1 MSIMKEPANRLGPLL
16 QNFFV
21 DYLCTQKRASSQTIV
36 SYRDTFRL
44 LLEFVRDK
52 HGIEPAAACV
62 VDLDVPILLSFLD
75 HLEQTRHNSIRSRNL
90 RLAAIR
96 SFFRVVALRDPAS
109 VNQAA
114 RVLAI
119 PVKRA
124 DRQIVKALSR
134 TEMEA
139 ILAAPDLKQWS
150 GRRDHALLLTLYNS
164 GARVSEIT
172 ALEKSQ
178 FRFGVNSFLHLHG
191 KGRKE
196 RTVPL
201 WTKTARALQSWF
213 RELSPQQTDLAFP
226 SARGRRL
233 TRNGVDYILQQAVD
247 RAVAGCPSLHD
258 KKITPHSVRHT
269 TATHL
274 LQSGVD
280 ISVIALW
287 LGHESI
293 ETTHIYLEADLT
305 TKERALSKLA
315 PAGVEVPRFKAKDE
329 VLAFLATL

>member
-1 MSIMKEPANRLGPLL
+1 MKQDANQIGPLL

-21 DYLCTQKRASSQTIV
+21 EYLCNQKRVSPQTIA

-44 LLEFVRDK
+44 LLEFMRNK
-52 HGIEPAAACV
+52 HGIEPAAV
-62 VDLDVPILLSFLD
+62 SIKNLDVEVILSFLD
-75 HLEQTRHNSIRSRNL
+75 HLEQSRHNSIRSRNL

-96 SFFRVVALRDPAS
+96 SFFRLVALRDPAQVS
-109 VNQAA
+109 HAA

-119 PVKRA
+119 PVKRT
-124 DRQIVKALSR
+124 DRRLIKAITR
-134 TEMEA
+134 EEMEA
-139 ILAAPDLKQWS
+139 ILSAPDLSQWS

-172 ALEKSQ
+172 ALEQSQ
-178 FRFGVNSFLHLHG
+178 FCFGAQSFLRFQG

-196 RTVPL
+196 RAVPL
-201 WTKTARALQSWF
+201 WTKTARALQTWF
-213 RELSPQQTDLAFP
+213 RELSGRETNLAFV
-226 SARGRRL
+226 SARGRKL
-233 TRNGVDYILQQAVD
+233 TRNGVDYILQQAVEQ
-247 RAVAGCPSLHD
+247 AVNECPSLRD
-258 KKITPHSVRHT
+258 KKITPHVVRHT

>member
-1 MSIMKEPANRLGPLL
+1 MKQDSNQIGPLL

-21 DYLCTQKRASSQTIV
+21 EYLCNQKRVSPQTIA

-44 LLEFVRDK
+44 LLEFIRDK
-52 HGIEPAAACV
+52 HRIEPAAV
-62 VDLDVPILLSFLD
+62 SIKNLDVEVILSFLD
-75 HLEQTRHNSIRSRNL
+75 HLEQSRHNSIRSRNL

-96 SFFRVVALRDPAS
+96 SFFRLVALRDPAQVS
-109 VNQAA
+109 HAA

-119 PVKRA
+119 PVKRT
-124 DRQIVKALSR
+124 DRRLIKAITR
-134 TEMEA
+134 EEMEA
-139 ILAAPDLKQWS
+139 ILSAPDLSQWS

-172 ALEKSQ
+172 ALEQSQ
-178 FRFGVNSFLHLHG
+178 FCFGAQSFLRFQG

-196 RTVPL
+196 RAVPL
-201 WTKTARALQSWF
+201 WTKTARALQTWF
-213 RELSPQQTDLAFP
+213 RELSGRETNLAFV
-226 SARGRRL
+226 SARGRKL
-233 TRNGVDYILQQAVD
+233 TRNGVDYILQQAVEQ
-247 RAVAGCPSLHD
+247 AVNECPSLRD
-258 KKITPHSVRHT
+258 KKITPHVVRHT

-305 TKERALSKLA
+305 TKERALNKLA
-315 PAGVEVPRFKAKDE
+315 PAGAEVPRFKAKDE
-329 VLAFLATL
+329 VLAFLAAL

>member
-1 MSIMKEPANRLGPLL
+1 MKQDSNQIGPLL

-21 DYLCTQKRASSQTIV
+21 EYLCNQKRVSPQTIA

-44 LLEFVRDK
+44 LLEFIRDK
-52 HGIEPAAACV
+52 HRIEPAAV
-62 VDLDVPILLSFLD
+62 SIKNLDVEVILSFLD
-75 HLEQTRHNSIRSRNL
+75 HLEQSRHNSIRSRNL

-96 SFFRVVALRDPAS
+96 SFFRLVALRDPAQVS
-109 VNQAA
+109 HAA

-119 PVKRA
+119 PVKRT
-124 DRQIVKALSR
+124 DRRLIKAITR
-134 TEMEA
+134 EEMEA
-139 ILAAPDLKQWS
+139 ILSAPDLSQWS

-172 ALEKSQ
+172 ALEQSQ
-178 FRFGVNSFLHLHG
+178 FCFGAQSFLRFQG

-196 RTVPL
+196 RAVPL
-201 WTKTARALQSWF
+201 WTKTARALQPWF
-213 RELSPQQTDLAFP
+213 RELSGRETNLAFA
-226 SARGRRL
+226 SARGRKL
-233 TRNGVDYILQQAVD
+233 TRNGVDYILQQAVEQ
-247 RAVAGCPSLHD
+247 AVNECPSLRD
-258 KKITPHSVRHT
+258 KKITPHVVRHT

-305 TKERALSKLA
+305 TKERALNKLA

>member
-1 MSIMKEPANRLGPLL
+1 MKQNSNQIGPLL

-21 DYLCTQKRASSQTIV
+21 EYLCNQKRASPQTIA

-44 LLEFVRDK
+44 LLEFIHDIHRVQ
-52 HGIEPAAACV
+52 PAAMSIK
-62 VDLDVPILLSFLD
+62 DLDVPVILAFLD
-75 HLEQTRHNSIRSRNL
+75 HLEQSRHNSIRSRNL

-96 SFFRVVALRDPAS
+96 SFFRLVALRDPAEVS
-109 VNQAA
+109 QAA

-119 PVKRA
+119 PVKRT
-124 DRQIVKALSR
+124 DRQLVNSLSR
-134 TEMEA
+134 AEMDA
-139 ILAAPDLKQWS
+139 ILAVPNLSQWS

-164 GARVSEIT
+164 GARVSEVT
-172 ALEKSQ
+172 RLEQSQ
-178 FRFGVNSFLHLHG
+178 CCFGVHSFLYLHG

-196 RTVPL
+196 RAVPL
-201 WTKTARALQSWF
+201 WTKTARALQDWF
-213 RELSPQQTDLAFP
+213 RELSGRQTSLAFV
-226 SARGRRL
+226 SVRGRKL
-233 TRNGVDYILQQAVD
+233 TRNGVDYILQQAVAQ
-247 RAVAGCPSLHD
+247 AVNECPSLRD
-258 KKITPHSVRHT
+258 KKITPHVLRHT

-293 ETTHIYLEADLT
+293 ETTHIYLEADLA
-305 TKERALSKLA
+305 TKERALNKLA
-315 PAGVEVPRFKAKDE
+315 PAGAEVPRFKAKDE